1 MCKHD
6 LGKPH
11 GPHKTKAVNVED
23 QPEPFSCSEYLQI
36 NDPRYSLVPDT
47 CCVLCDI
54 AECQCLISFVRVLE
68 NNKQGKCLALAREQG
83 LLQQQVT
90 DTTTHLVEL
99 IRHGIVVGWDWGQEL
114 GAGKREALL
123 KLLQVAENK
132 HREKRTCTKTC
143 ELLKTERK
151 TIPAPRFK
159 RTPLT
164 CTVTPQSFTKRG
176 WAQAFTAKVQ
186 NSTPSSFFFC

>member
-1 MCKHD
+1 MPSQPLWLYQGKMCKHD

-23 QPEPFSCSEYLQI
+23 HPEPFSCSEYLQI

-143 ELLKTERK
+143 ELLKTNTEK
-151 TIPAPRFK
+151 NH
-159 RTPLT
+159 T
-164 CTVTPQSFTKRG
+164 CT
-176 WAQAFTAKVQ
+176 KVQ
-186 NSTPSSFFFC
+186 KNPTNLHCYTTVIH

>member
-1 MCKHD
+1 M
-6 LGKPH
+6 
-11 GPHKTKAVNVED
+11 
-23 QPEPFSCSEYLQI
+23 
-36 NDPRYSLVPDT
+36 
-47 CCVLCDI
+47 LCPL
-54 AECQCLISFVRVLE
+54 CQCLISFVRVFE

-132 HREKRTCTKTC
+132 HREKHTCTKTLASC
-143 ELLKTERK
+143 
-151 TIPAPRFK
+151 
-159 RTPLT
+159 
-164 CTVTPQSFTKRG
+164 
-176 WAQAFTAKVQ
+176 
-186 NSTPSSFFFC
+186 